1 MNLAFNQITSW
12 LFIYTMKMNVKVF
25 IKTSGKTKSYSGGV
39 KF

>member
-25 IKTSGKTKSYSGGV
+25 IKTSGEIKSYSGGV